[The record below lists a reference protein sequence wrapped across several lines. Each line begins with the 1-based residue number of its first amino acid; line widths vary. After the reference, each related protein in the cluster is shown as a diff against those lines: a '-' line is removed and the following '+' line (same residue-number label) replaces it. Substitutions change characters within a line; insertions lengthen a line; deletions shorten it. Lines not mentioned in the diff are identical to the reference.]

1 MLDTKSLAGW
11 LRADVEAAKLQREL
25 EQAMVSLSGRTGRV
39 RGRSGSEATAD
50 LAADSIG
57 RGIARSY
64 QEEQRLISENSRLRA
79 QLEVMTA
86 EGFVDAI
93 AESRELR
100 RRIEALEGKLE
111 SAQREHEEKLLH
123 AENRVHALQGELAE
137 RETSAARAARDAADL
152 SDKLSDAL
160 ARMSRA
166 EGERDAVQQQKQALQ
181 LRAGRQRVCRAPSSR
196 TPRAPWRSRRSASA
210 LRRPRPRA
218 RTRRLRPSGVTPLS
232 PPNRQPPS
240 LFRRPCS
247 PAAPRRSYGHRGRAW
262 SPRGPRC
269 VPAGDSA
276 GRTSALLRLQQF
288 PDPSYTCRI

>member
-181 LRAGRQRVCRAPSSR
+181 LRADASEFAERRAADAESTLALQTQRE
-196 TPRAPWRSRRSASA
+196 RSAAAAAEGKDAQIEA
-210 LRRPRPRA
+210 LGRDA
-218 RTRRLRPSGVTPLS
+218 SLAAEQATPLS
-232 PPNRQPPS
+232 FPSPLQPRSAPQI
-240 LFRRPCS
+240 LR
-247 PAAPRRSYGHRGRAW
+247 APRRGLY
-262 SPRGPRC
+262 SPR
-269 VPAGDSA
+269 PA
-276 GRTSALLRLQQF
+276 LRA
-288 PDPSYTCRI
+288 CRGLRRAHERAAAVLAIS

>member
-1 MLDTKSLAGW
+1 MLDTKSLTGW

-137 RETSAARAARDAADL
+137 RETSAARAVRDAADL

-181 LRAGRQRVCRAPSSR
+181 LRADASEFAERRAADAESTLALQTQRERSAAAAAEGKDAQIEALGRDASLAAEQATPLSFSSPLQPR
-196 TPRAPWRSRRSASA
+196 STPQILRAPWQGLVSPRPA
-210 LRRPRPRA
+210 LRACGGLSRA
-218 RTRRLRPSGVTPLS
+218 HERAA
-232 PPNRQPPS
+232 
-240 LFRRPCS
+240 
-247 PAAPRRSYGHRGRAW
+247 AAPAIS
-262 SPRGPRC
+262 
-269 VPAGDSA
+269 
-276 GRTSALLRLQQF
+276 
-288 PDPSYTCRI
+288 